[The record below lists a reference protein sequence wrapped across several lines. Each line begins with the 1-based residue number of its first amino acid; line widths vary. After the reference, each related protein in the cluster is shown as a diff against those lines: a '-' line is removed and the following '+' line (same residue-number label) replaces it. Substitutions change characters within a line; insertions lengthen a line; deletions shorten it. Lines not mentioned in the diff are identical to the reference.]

1 MDDSEF
7 EGWVVSQRGH
17 VEDYLRA
24 QGIRDPNVGPWPA
37 FEIAPVFA
45 IWAVESKKVG
55 GKIGWWAFSGDCP
68 IDYILEDGQCHPRS
82 ALRRLLDQWRTY
94 VAFMKRGEQP
104 PNTSFGSDADLLE
117 LGTLLETRIEILA
130 EWAADD
136 NLWEDR

>member
-7 EGWVVSQRGH
+7 EGWVVSQRAH

-68 IDYILEDGQCHPRS
+68 PTTF
-82 ALRRLLDQWRTY
+82 WRTDSAIREVRFDDY
-94 VAFMKRGEQP
+94 STSGEP
-104 PNTSFGSDADLLE
+104 MLHS
-117 LGTLLETRIEILA
+117 
-130 EWAADD
+130 
-136 NLWEDR
+136 